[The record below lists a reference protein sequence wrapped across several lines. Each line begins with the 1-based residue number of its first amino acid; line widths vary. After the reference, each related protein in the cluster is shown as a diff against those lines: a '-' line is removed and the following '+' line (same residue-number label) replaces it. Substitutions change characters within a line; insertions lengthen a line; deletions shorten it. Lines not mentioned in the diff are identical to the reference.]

1 MARNICQALATDGEG
16 AAAGAGGA
24 TGAGGAAAAAGEGA
38 RRFFP
43 LEDGRSRLQG
53 LLTAMS
59 IVRLAILSGP
69 IITNTPLAKPKR

>member
-1 MARNICQALATDGEG
+1 VVLDGEG
-16 AAAGAGGA
+16 PA
-24 TGAGGAAAAAGEGA
+24 EGV

-53 LLTAMS
+53 LLTAMG